1 MLDLYPVTPA
11 GIADRWSIYR
21 VPSIQVYAYIP
32 LPEFATVADNH
43 SFDVVSEINHA
54 EMHNAVV
61 QAQHEIAVRYD
72 FKGTRASIEF
82 NKKENTL
89 TILADHKGQL
99 ETVLQ
104 ILKERMAK
112 RGVPVNA
119 LIRGKLEEASHD
131 TVRETLSLHTGIDS
145 DDARKIVKDIK
156 QLKIKVQA
164 QIMEDKVRVTGKKI
178 DDLQAVIAHLKEHG
192 PEYPLQFVN
201 FT

>member
-1 MLDLYPVTPA
+1 
-11 GIADRWSIYR
+11 
-21 VPSIQVYAYIP
+21 VP
-32 LPEFATVADNH
+32 DNH
-43 SFDVVSEINHA
+43 AFDVVSEIDHA

-72 FKGTRASIEF
+72 FKGTKASIEF
-82 NKKENTL
+82 NKKDNTL
-89 TILADHKGQL
+89 TLLADHKGQL
-99 ETVLQ
+99 ETVIQ
-104 ILKERMAK
+104 VLKEKMAK
-112 RGVPVNA
+112 RKVPVNA

-131 TVRETLSLHTGIDS
+131 SVRETLSLHSGIDT

-164 QIMEDKVRVTGKKI
+164 QIMDDKVRVTGKKL
-178 DDLQAVIAHLKEHG
+178 DDLQAVIAHLKENG